1 MDNNYNKTWCQDIS
15 SSQNASWLSK
25 GKPIANKHGITGEE
39 ATKSLKELST
49 EEFQNIQLAFTGKQ
63 RTNIKKSR

>member
-15 SSQNASWLSK
+15 SSQNARWLNK
-25 GKPIANKHGITGEE
+25 GKPTANTHGITGEE
-39 ATKSLKELST
+39 ATKSLKELNT
-49 EEFQNIQLAFTGKQ
+49 EESQNIQLAFTGKQ